1 MGNTL
6 VYEGMN
12 CQYETTVEK
21 GVKYE
26 FQVRAV
32 NRMGVSAFSPPTI
45 VFIPLPVVIK
55 EVVGNCDRNTQ
66 IICR

>member
-6 VYEGMN
+6 VYEGIES
-12 CQYETTVEK
+12 QYKTTVEK

-32 NRMGVSAFSPPTI
+32 NRVGVSALSAPMVI
-45 VFIPLPVVIK
+45 FIPLPVVIK
-55 EVVGNCDRNTQ
+55 EVVGKLHREKVDHG
-66 IICR
+66 